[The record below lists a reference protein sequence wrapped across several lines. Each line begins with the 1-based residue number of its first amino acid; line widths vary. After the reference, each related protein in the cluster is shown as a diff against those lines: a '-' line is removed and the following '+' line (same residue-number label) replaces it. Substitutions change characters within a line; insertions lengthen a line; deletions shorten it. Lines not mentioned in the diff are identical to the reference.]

1 VRDAKSQNNN
11 QQCSQRT
18 LLLVEGA
25 NQIRWQ
31 WILQIYHR
39 RLFKFAEVVDD
50 LKVRVDARRVCG
62 KKYNVLSVELGT
74 SLT

>member
-1 VRDAKSQNNN
+1 
-11 QQCSQRT
+11 
-18 LLLVEGA
+18 VEGA
-25 NQIRWQ
+25 NQLGWP
-31 WILQIYHR
+31 WILIQINHR
-39 RLFKFAEVVDD
+39 QLFKFAEVVDD